1 MLQFL
6 RKPIGVFVVLHGVA
20 HLLATSVYW
29 KLNESEDLVYD
40 TAILGGRLDL
50 GETGIWIFG
59 LIWLIAGLL
68 TAVAGVGVLRQSA
81 WARPLLL
88 GVTLFSLAI
97 CLLVVESARIG
108 VLVNLAILAL
118 IATRG
123 QAFNPQPASAR

>member
-1 MLQFL
+1 MIQFL

-29 KLNESEDLVYD
+29 KLNESEELVYQ
-40 TAILGGRLDL
+40 TTILGGRLDL

-123 QAFNPQPASAR
+123 QVLVSQPASAR

>member
-1 MLQFL
+1 MIQFL

-29 KLNESEDLVYD
+29 KLNESEELVYQ
-40 TAILGGRLDL
+40 TTILGGRLDL

-68 TAVAGVGVLRQSA
+68 TAVAGVGILRQSS

-108 VLVNLAILAL
+108 VLVNIAILAL

>member
-40 TAILGGRLDL
+40 TTILGGRLDL

-123 QAFNPQPASAR
+123 QVLISQPASAR

>member
-29 KLNESEDLVYD
+29 KLNESEELVYQ
-40 TAILGGRLDL
+40 TTILGGRLDL

-123 QAFNPQPASAR
+123 QVLVSQPASAR